1 MIIVS
6 YPGELR
12 VRSAKVSNIPGH
24 ITRGFFAMVFNRAF
38 PVVMDGDNKTTDK
51 MFGSQDFMLTLD
63 SLNGFDG

>member
-1 MIIVS
+1 
-6 YPGELR
+6 
-12 VRSAKVSNIPGH
+12 
-24 ITRGFFAMVFNRAF
+24 MVFNRAF